1 MAENF
6 ISRFINKRLDRAV
19 AKSNSRNYRLTD
31 RDTTG
36 FFPLP
41 GALGYLFGKNKGY
54 SSFRKF
60 LDSYGENPLV
70 SMIVKKISA
79 TSASIGYEVVNSNGD
94 IVENSELEEFLKSP
108 NSEQSYQEFKQ
119 MINEYL
125 LLTGNAYIRF
135 VEGIGMGEE
144 VVILDT
150 SRTEIICNA
159 FGQIKQY
166 KYTNPNGDVDPIDP
180 SEILHIKSSNVVN
193 TESEEVKYGL
203 SPLQAGWV
211 IVQSSSEKF
220 NAEASI
226 FKNRGVIGF
235 ASNDTDIPMQ
245 STEQEEMQNLF
256 NSQTGG
262 SDKFNGIHVTN
273 TRLRFVQTGM
283 SPTDLKLLEGITSS
297 LRQLCAIYGMPS
309 VLFNDVEKSTF
320 NNYETAVKVAYTDVY
335 IPLENK
341 VNRDLSQWLSEKLG
355 VDEEIKVD
363 LNSIEAIKLTTNEVA
378 QALKSLDTKAQER
391 VLENMSQEE
400 IRSLVRLAD
409 LPDGVSVIGASATN
423 TNDEGSS

>member
-1 MAENF
+1 
-6 ISRFINKRLDRAV
+6 
-19 AKSNSRNYRLTD
+19 
-31 RDTTG
+31 
-36 FFPLP
+36 
-41 GALGYLFGKNKGY
+41 
-54 SSFRKF
+54 
-60 LDSYGENPLV
+60 
-70 SMIVKKISA
+70 
-79 TSASIGYEVVNSNGD
+79 
-94 IVENSELEEFLKSP
+94 
-108 NSEQSYQEFKQ
+108 

-235 ASNDTDIPMQ
+235 ATNDTDIPMQ
-245 STEQEEMQNLF
+245 STEQEEMQNMF

>member
-54 SSFRKF
+54 NSFRKF

-166 KYTNPNGDVDPIDP
+166 KYANPNGDVDPIDP

-235 ASNDTDIPMQ
+235 ATNDTDIPMQ
-245 STEQEEMQNLF
+245 ETEQEEDGFGAL
-256 NSQTGG
+256 T
-262 SDKFNGIHVTN
+262 HHC
-273 TRLRFVQTGM
+273 
-283 SPTDLKLLEGITSS
+283 
-297 LRQLCAIYGMPS
+297 RQR
-309 VLFNDVEKSTF
+309 N
-320 NNYETAVKVAYTDVY
+320 
-335 IPLENK
+335 
-341 VNRDLSQWLSEKLG
+341 Q
-355 VDEEIKVD
+355 
-363 LNSIEAIKLTTNEVA
+363 
-378 QALKSLDTKAQER
+378 
-391 VLENMSQEE
+391 
-400 IRSLVRLAD
+400 
-409 LPDGVSVIGASATN
+409 
-423 TNDEGSS
+423 